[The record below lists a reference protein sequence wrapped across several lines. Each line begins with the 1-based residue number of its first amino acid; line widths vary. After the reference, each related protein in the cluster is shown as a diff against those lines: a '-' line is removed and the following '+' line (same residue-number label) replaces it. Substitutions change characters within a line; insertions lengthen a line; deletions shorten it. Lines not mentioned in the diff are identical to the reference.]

1 MLIAAGL
8 LSIFSMVPALATA
21 ALDDDSP
28 SGPLMQT
35 APLPVIDLN
44 PPKVSPQP
52 VGTGGLTAAGNTV
65 VPDLKDTVLSITLP
79 LENAG
84 NIIPYVPEPPPPAP
98 RSISLPP
105 PYSPSYKPPLAWR
118 LQANELFA
126 RPPGNKILSQTF
138 TMTPADAMASLIR
151 EGQFLGLKPAMAT
164 MSGHLLVEL
173 TGMENKTWFVIA
185 IASLPDGR
193 CESRLKILPYPLV
206 TTSTLARQ
214 YLFRAANPP
223 RKDLSL

>member
-1 MLIAAGL
+1 
-8 LSIFSMVPALATA
+8 
-21 ALDDDSP
+21 
-28 SGPLMQT
+28 MQT
-35 APLPVIDLN
+35 APLPVIDLT
-44 PPKVSPQP
+44 PPKVSTGQP
-52 VGTGGLTAAGNTV
+52 GGTGNIL

-84 NIIPYVPEPPPPAP
+84 NIVPHVPEPPPPAS
-98 RSISLPP
+98 RSIFLPP

-118 LQANELFA
+118 LQASELFA

-138 TMTPADAMASLIR
+138 TMTPADALASLIR
-151 EGQFLGLKPAMAT
+151 EARFLGLKPVMAT

-173 TGMENKTWFVIA
+173 TAMENKTWFVIA

-193 CESRLKILPYPLV
+193 SESRLKILPYPLV

-214 YLFRAANPP
+214 FLFRAANSPQP
-223 RKDLSL
+223 AQPARPGGDISL